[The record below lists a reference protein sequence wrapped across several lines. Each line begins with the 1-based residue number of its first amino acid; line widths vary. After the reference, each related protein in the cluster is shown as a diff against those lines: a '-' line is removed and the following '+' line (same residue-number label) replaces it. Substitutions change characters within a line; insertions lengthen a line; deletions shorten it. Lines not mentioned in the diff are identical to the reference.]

1 MIKFIG
7 YRDSD
12 EMAEQRRRDLDIPRD
27 TATDLGRSAV
37 VAGQTGHYYFGSDL
51 VEWGDLVRHAVEV
64 KLSIRPEHPLPVHEQ
79 TLVNTTMVEI
89 SNETTLGA
97 AKRLTDAERRPL
109 ALNFA
114 NGIHPGGGFLNGAR
128 AQEECL
134 CRSSALFQ
142 TLLDDAMYDE
152 HKKRPRRDSTDWA
165 ILSPQVPVFRTDDGK
180 ELPEPW
186 LLDFITCAA
195 PVAMSIGQA
204 ESGNLLQRRI
214 NRVLEIAKAYEYKS
228 LVLGA
233 WGCGTFGNDPV
244 RTATDFRSS
253 LENEFDGVF
262 SDVIFAITDWSSERF
277 YLRPFQ
283 HVFETAVKQNY

>member
-7 YRDSD
+7 CRDSAD
-12 EMAEQRRRDLDIPRD
+12 MAQQRRRNLDIPRD
-27 TATDLGRSAV
+27 IAADLGRSAV
-37 VAGQTGHYYFGSDL
+37 AAGQTGHYYFGSDL
-51 VEWGDLVRHAVEV
+51 VEWGDLVQQAVEA
-64 KLSIRPEHPLPVHEQ
+64 KASIRPEDQLPLHEQ
-79 TLVNTTMVEI
+79 TLVNMARVEV

-97 AKRLTDAERRPL
+97 AKRLTDAGLRPL

-128 AQEECL
+128 AQEEYL
-134 CRSSALFQ
+134 CRSSALFH
-142 TLLDDAMYDE
+142 TLLDDPMYE
-152 HKKRPRRDSTDWA
+152 QHKKRPRPDSTDWA
-165 ILSPQVPVFRTDDGK
+165 ILSPRVPAFRTDDGK

-195 PVAMSIGQA
+195 PVATSIGRP
-204 ESGNLLQRRI
+204 ESGDLLQRRI
-214 NRVLEIAKAYEYKS
+214 HRVLDIAKAYEYKS

-233 WGCGTFGNDPV
+233 WGCGAFGNDPV

-283 HVFETAVKQNY
+283 QAFETAVKQNY

>member
-1 MIKFIG
+1 MIG
-7 YRDSD
+7 YVGCRDSA
-12 EMAEQRRRDLDIPRD
+12 EMAEQRRRELDIPRHI
-27 TATDLGRSAV
+27 AADLGRSAV
-37 VAGQTGHYYFGSDL
+37 VAGQTGHYYFGNDT
-51 VEWGDLVRHAVEV
+51 VEWGDLVRNAVNA
-64 KLSIRPEHPLPVHEQ
+64 KASIRPEAPMPTHQQSHAG
-79 TLVNTTMVEI
+79 TTKVEL

-97 AKRLTDAERRPL
+97 AKRLTDAGLRPL

-114 NGIHPGGGFLNGAR
+114 NGIHPGGGFVNGAR

-142 TLLDDAMYDE
+142 TLLDDPMYEE
-152 HKKRPRRDSTDWA
+152 HKKRPRPDSTDWA
-165 ILSPQVPVFRTDDGK
+165 ILSSRVPVFRTDDGA

-195 PVAMSIGQA
+195 PVATSIGQP
-204 ESGNLLQRRI
+204 ESGDLLQRRI
-214 NRVLEIAKAYEYKS
+214 HRVLDIAKAYESKS

-233 WGCGTFGNDPV
+233 WGCGAFGNDPV

-283 HVFETAVKQNY
+283 HAFETAVKQNY

>member
-7 YRDSD
+7 CRDSD
-12 EMAEQRRRDLDIPRD
+12 EMAEQRRRDLDISRD

-51 VEWGDLVRHAVEV
+51 VEWGDLVQQAVEAKV
-64 KLSIRPEHPLPVHEQ
+64 SIRPEDPLPVHER
-79 TLVNTTMVEI
+79 TLVDTTRVEV

-97 AKRLTDAERRPL
+97 SQRLTHAGLAPL

-142 TLLDDAMYDE
+142 TLLDDPMYEE
-152 HKKRPRRDSTDWA
+152 HKKRPRPDSTDWA
-165 ILSPQVPVFRTDDGK
+165 ILSSRVPVFRTDDGT

-195 PVAMSIGQA
+195 PVATSIGQP
-204 ESGNLLQRRI
+204 ESGDILQRRI
-214 NRVLEIAKAYEYKS
+214 HRVLDIAKAYGYKF

-233 WGCGTFGNDPV
+233 WGCGAFGNDPV
-244 RTATDFRSS
+244 RTGADFRSA

-262 SDVIFAITDWSSERF
+262 SVVIFAITDWSSERF

-283 HVFETAVKQNY
+283 HAFETAVKQNY